1 VIGMS
6 VKKTYKRNI
15 NKGRLFFIFSILFVI
30 YIALITR
37 LYYIM
42 VVKGKDYRTLAVN
55 QWTDNI
61 EISPIRGRVLD
72 KNDQELA
79 ISSEVYRIDVDLEV
93 LIATAEKKKKSM
105 DSIAQ
110 DLSKILNMNLKDIS
124 AKLASTNS
132 SGKPLRFVSLK
143 RKVEKD
149 TADAIKA
156 LNLSGFI
163 ISQDTKRYYPNINFL
178 SHVLGHTNMEG
189 DGVTGI
195 ELTYNKFLKGIPG
208 SKIVERDRHNND
220 LPYVEEV
227 LTAAVNGKDI
237 KLTIDEKIQEI
248 AETTADEALK
258 INKAKSVS
266 ITVMNPKNG
275 EILAIVN
282 KPDYDPNNPSK
293 GITAEKQM
301 QETWKNRALSD
312 VFEPG
317 SIFKAITAA
326 AALQNNIVSESDKF
340 KCEGSIKV
348 GNRTF
353 YCDQGKAHG
362 TQNISDIIKNS
373 CNVGFIQ
380 LGQKIGKDKLVEFA
394 QQMGFGN
401 ITGVDLPGE
410 SPGILKD
417 SKDVSIVDLAT
428 MSYGHGLAV
437 TQLQYLAALNVIAN
451 GGTWIRPHIMQEI
464 YHTEDNEKKIDKQF
478 DNFGKKTV
486 MNKEDAE
493 VLRSY
498 LERVVKEGTATATYI
513 EDYHIAGKTGTA
525 MKVNTETGGYE
536 PQKYVSSFAGMAP
549 ASDPVVTVIITIDE
563 PDPLKYYAGETAV
576 PAAKELFQKLFNI
589 MPLK

>member
-1 VIGMS
+1 MG
-6 VKKTYKRNI
+6 VKKTFKRNI
-15 NKGRLFFIFSILFVI
+15 NKGRLFFIFSILFII
-30 YIALITR
+30 YTALITR

-72 KNDQELA
+72 RNGQELA

-93 LIATAEKKKKSM
+93 LIATAEKKKRSM

-124 AKLASTNS
+124 EKLASTNS

-227 LTAAVNGKDI
+227 LTAAVNGMDI

-362 TQNISDIIKNS
+362 IQNISDIIKNS

-464 YHTEDNEKKIDKQF
+464 YHTEDNDKKIDKQF

-576 PAAKELFQKLFNI
+576 PAAKELFQKLFNSI
-589 MPLK
+589 PLK